1 MKNVEGSNIS
11 LEKRRATLARAEE
24 LGLKLSEDGQS
35 WISVDDD
42 SVNEFVADFGAS
54 ESLDSSMKSEPK
66 LGSLALNYLALFTVI
81 GFTLGIATW
90 STTINEDIL
99 TFFCTL
105 FIIPIIHASIVSNK
119 LGNEFSKGLVSSVL
133 LSLPISIWSYLN
145 ELEHGCFCL
154 FSCTCPPKPDHYEY
168 PMFSAAIFAGLIFI
182 YSIGLQIKGKRARG
196 FGVFV
201 GLIVSSVV
209 FMAATVIGFWS

>member
-1 MKNVEGSNIS
+1 MQ
-11 LEKRRATLARAEE
+11 KREATLARAEE

-35 WISVDDD
+35 WIPIDNHSANESV
-42 SVNEFVADFGAS
+42 AYFGAS
-54 ESLDSSMKSEPK
+54 ESLDSGMKSELN
-66 LGSLALNYLALFTVI
+66 LGSLALNYLALFAVI
-81 GFTLGIATW
+81 GLTLGILTW
-90 STTINEDIL
+90 SATIDDDFF

-105 FIIPIIHASIVSNK
+105 LIIPIIHASIVSK
-119 LGNEFSKGLVSSVL
+119 RLGNEFNKGLVSSIL
-133 LSLPISIWSYLN
+133 ISLPISIWSYLN

-168 PMFSAAIFAGLIFI
+168 PMFSAAIMAGLIFI
-182 YSIGLQIKGKRARG
+182 YSIGLQIGGKRAHG

-201 GLIVSSVV
+201 GLIISFVI

>member
-1 MKNVEGSNIS
+1 MQ
-11 LEKRRATLARAEE
+11 KREATLARAEE

-35 WISVDDD
+35 WIPIDNHSANESV
-42 SVNEFVADFGAS
+42 VYFGAS
-54 ESLDSSMKSEPK
+54 ESLDSGMKSELN
-66 LGSLALNYLALFTVI
+66 LGSLALNYLALFAVI
-81 GFTLGIATW
+81 GLTLGILTW
-90 STTINEDIL
+90 SATIDDDFF

-105 FIIPIIHASIVSNK
+105 LIIPIIHASIVSK
-119 LGNEFSKGLVSSVL
+119 RLGNEFNKGLVSSIL
-133 LSLPISIWSYLN
+133 ISLPISIWSYLN

-168 PMFSAAIFAGLIFI
+168 PMFSAAIMAGLIFI
-182 YSIGLQIKGKRARG
+182 YSIGLQIGGKRAHG

-201 GLIVSSVV
+201 GLIISFVI

>member
-1 MKNVEGSNIS
+1 MQ
-11 LEKRRATLARAEE
+11 KREATLARAEE

-35 WISVDDD
+35 WIPIDNHSANESV
-42 SVNEFVADFGAS
+42 VYFGAS
-54 ESLDSSMKSEPK
+54 ESLDSDMKSELN
-66 LGSLALNYLALFTVI
+66 LGSLALNYLALFAVI
-81 GFTLGIATW
+81 GLTLGILTW
-90 STTINEDIL
+90 SATIDDDFF

-105 FIIPIIHASIVSNK
+105 LIIPIIHASIVSK
-119 LGNEFSKGLVSSVL
+119 RLGNEFNKGLVSSIL
-133 LSLPISIWSYLN
+133 ISLPISIWSYLN

-168 PMFSAAIFAGLIFI
+168 PMFSAAIMAGLIFI
-182 YSIGLQIKGKRARG
+182 YSIGLQIGGKRAHG

-201 GLIVSSVV
+201 GLIISFVI